1 MNPLHVAHLP
11 KATNACELCKKK
23 TAEYK
28 INNVEKTLRWV
39 HVCPR
44 CFLKDKEF
52 WKKYEAILATPSN

>member
-1 MNPLHVAHLP
+1 MKPLHITSDRTALH
-11 KATNACELCKKK
+11 ACELCKKK

-28 INNVEKTLRWV
+28 INNLEKTLRWV

-52 WKKYEAILATPSN
+52 WKKYEAVLATSSN